1 MLKRILIFLTALFWI
16 LPSTAQEESPLLY
29 ALPSAYT
36 RFQRQTETWFLDCA
50 VSRKCV
56 VNLEIF
62 ASGRARPAA
71 AVRKRIDN
79 SGIFSIAWNG
89 KNGDR
94 RLDPGVYQ
102 CRVYASGYEDQ
113 AFSFALEIREGKP
126 EESPIEPNAPLL
138 PASMADQDVWQCMM
152 QPLTVVDIDAEAHQ
166 RIYSEPDPDSQTVGH
181 VHGQSQGLQVLE
193 SGERYTL
200 VRAWRH
206 EDDTLVEGYIHTKK
220 LKVVMPNTHYGLLVD
235 KTAQTLTVYEDGAPI
250 GKARISTGL
259 PTMEKSFR
267 ETRTGAF
274 MTTDRLIAFES
285 NGFWCEYPIRF
296 DGGNLFHQIGTL
308 KTAAGKDFSI
318 QQQQLGQRA
327 SEGCVRVAAQG
338 EDEFEID
345 AYWLW
350 THVEYG
356 TKVIVVG
363 EE

>member
-1 MLKRILIFLTALFWI
+1 MLKRILIFFTALFFL
-16 LPSTAQEESPLLY
+16 LPSSAQEESPLLY
-29 ALPSAYT
+29 ALPSACI
-36 RFQRQTETWFLDCA
+36 RFQRQKETWFVDCA

-56 VNLEIF
+56 VNLEIN
-62 ASGRARPAA
+62 ASDRSRPAA

-79 SGIFSIAWNG
+79 SGIFRIAWNG

-94 RLDPGVYQ
+94 RLDPGAYQ
-102 CRVYASGYEDQ
+102 CRVYASGYENQ
-113 AFSFALEIREGKP
+113 AFSFTLDIREGKP
-126 EESPIEPNAPLL
+126 EEMPIAPNAPLL
-138 PASMADQDVWQCMM
+138 PDSMADQDVWQCMM
-152 QPLTVVDIDAEAHQ
+152 QPITVVDIDAEAHQ
-166 RIYSEPDPDSQTVGH
+166 RIYAEPDPDSEVLGH

-193 SGERYTL
+193 PGQRYTL
-200 VRAWRH
+200 ARVWRH
-206 EDDTLVEGYIHTKK
+206 EDDTLVEGYIPTKK
-220 LKVVMPNTHYGLLVD
+220 LKVVIPNTHYGLLVD
-235 KTAQTLTVYEDGAPI
+235 KTAQTLTVYEYGTPI

-259 PTMEKSFR
+259 PTQDKPFR

-296 DGGNLFHQIGTL
+296 DGGNLFHQIGSL
-308 KTAAGKDFSI
+308 KTAGGKDFAI
-318 QQQQLGQRA
+318 QHQQLGQRA

-338 EDEFEID
+338 AEGFEID

-356 TKVIVVG
+356 TKVIVMG